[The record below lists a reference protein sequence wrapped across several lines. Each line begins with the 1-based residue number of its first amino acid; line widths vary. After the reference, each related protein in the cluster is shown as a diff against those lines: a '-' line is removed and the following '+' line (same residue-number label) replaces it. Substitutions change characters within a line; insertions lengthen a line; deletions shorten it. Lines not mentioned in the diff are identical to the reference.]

1 MLIKTFRNVKP
12 KIDPTAFIAENA
24 VIIGDV
30 EIAEQAS
37 IWYNCVLRGD
47 VNYIRIGAKTNIQ
60 DGTIIH
66 VSRQTNPT
74 IIEHEVTVG
83 HRAVIH
89 GCYIESGCL
98 IGISATILDGARIGA
113 NSLVAAGSL
122 VTPNTEVP
130 PNSLVMGVPASVK
143 RKLSEDEIENIQ
155 KFWQNYISLINEYQ
169 IEQSFYES
177 SNL

>member
-1 MLIKTFRNVKP
+1 
-12 KIDPTAFIAENA
+12 
-24 VIIGDV
+24 
-30 EIAEQAS
+30 
-37 IWYNCVLRGD
+37 
-47 VNYIRIGAKTNIQ
+47 
-60 DGTIIH
+60 
-66 VSRQTNPT
+66 
-74 IIEHEVTVG
+74 
-83 HRAVIH
+83 VIH